1 MTIWFLRFTWITLPF
16 TAAPAAA
23 DAVTHWSDAPRIVAS
38 VLLWGAWSI
47 GLVALLAPRP
57 LALTAIRTVAPLFV
71 VVSALVALSAT
82 FELAAIAIVAT
93 VASAV
98 LAASPPIA
106 LACAAG
112 SAYGTELRQPLK
124 VPPALFMGPLPL
136 AVLFVGAGIAAGPLL
151 LADESFILGAI
162 AVPVGFVVAGLLCRS
177 LHTLSRR
184 WAILVPA
191 GLVIVDPMT
200 LADPV
205 LFTLE
210 DTKVLEL
217 APRVPPP
224 EPDAVDLR
232 LGAVLTSLAIEAHD
246 PVPIARVLSNR
257 RGARIVTT
265 PRALF
270 APVRPHALL
279 EHAVTRRL
287 PVARSGAAGA
297 WSPVEISGQ
306 AATTALP
313 TTRDPS

>member
-16 TAAPAAA
+16 TAAPSVA
-23 DAVTHWSDAPRIVAS
+23 DALAGWSDSPRIVAS
-38 VLLWGAWSI
+38 VLLWSAWGI

-57 LALTAIRTVAPLFV
+57 LALTAIRTVAPLLV
-71 VVSALVALSAT
+71 VVSALAALSAT
-82 FELAAIAIVAT
+82 PWVAAVAIVAT
-93 VASAV
+93 LVSAT
-98 LAASPPIA
+98 LAASPQIA

-112 SAYGTELRQPLK
+112 SAYGTELRHPLK
-124 VPPALFMGPLPL
+124 VPPALMMGPLPL
-136 AVLFVGAGIAAGPLL
+136 TVLLVGAGIASGPLL
-151 LADESFILGAI
+151 LADGSFIAGAI
-162 AVPVGFVVAGLLCRS
+162 AAPLGFVVAGFLARS

-210 DTKVLEL
+210 DTKLVEI

-224 EPDAVDLR
+224 EPEAVDLR
-232 LGAVLTSLAIEAHD
+232 LGAVLTSVAIEANEA
-246 PVPIARVLSNR
+246 VPIARVLSNR
-257 RGARIVTT
+257 RGIRIVTT

-270 APVRPHALL
+270 APVRPHQLL
-279 EHAVTRRL
+279 EHAAARRL
-287 PVARSGAAGA
+287 PVARSGAEGT

-306 AATTALP
+306 APTTALP

>member
-1 MTIWFLRFTWITLPF
+1 MTIWLLRFTWITLPF
-16 TAAPAAA
+16 TAAPAVA
-23 DAVTHWSDAPRIVAS
+23 DAVAGWSDAPRIVAS

-47 GLVALLAPRP
+47 GVVAILAPRP
-57 LALTAIRTVAPLFV
+57 LALTAIRTLAPLFV
-71 VVSALVALSAT
+71 AVSALAALHAT
-82 FELAAIAIVAT
+82 FALAAIALAAT
-93 VASAV
+93 AV
-98 LAASPPIA
+98 NATLAASPPIA
-106 LACAAG
+106 LVCAAG
-112 SAYGTELRQPLK
+112 STYGTELRFPLK
-124 VPPALFMGPLPL
+124 VPPALLMGPVPL
-136 AVLFVGAGIAAGPLL
+136 DVLLVGIGVAAGPLL
-151 LADESFILGAI
+151 LADESFVAGAI
-162 AVPVGFVVAGLLCRS
+162 ALPVGFVVAAYLARS
-177 LHTLSRR
+177 LNTLSRR

-210 DTKVLEL
+210 DTQLLEL

-224 EPDAVDLR
+224 EPEAVDLR
-232 LGAVLTSLAIEAHD
+232 LGAVLTSVAIEAHD
-246 PVPIARVLSNR
+246 PIPIARVLANR

-270 APVRPHALL
+270 APVRPHELL
-279 EHAVTRRL
+279 EHAATRRL
-287 PVARSGAAGA
+287 PVARSGAAGT